1 MVNKVLLIED
11 DIKISDLVKDSLL
24 DEGYVVDQAFD
35 GEEGYFKILENQPDL
50 IILDIMIPKM
60 NGFKV
65 CAKVR
70 EHGVMSPILM
80 LTAKS
85 GEYDVEEG
93 LDTGANDYLKKP
105 FSMIELLARVRK
117 LLKKD
122 IAPTNTLEFQ
132 DLKIDLA
139 ARKATHNK
147 LEIELT
153 RQEFDLL
160 SYLLENSG
168 NVLTKKELLEEI
180 WDILQPTEEDVNKVE
195 VYIGYLRKKLKP
207 FNLDVCINTVR
218 GFGYRWNWLK
228 NIGIRTKIISITLL
242 FLGIGLFIAPG
253 VLVDI
258 AELRFKQVIEEGSD
272 KLVEELKEDY
282 QNLEPLESQR
292 FIPYFVLVYDKQ
304 NGKLISQ
311 YSFFPPNL
319 IDDYDPQSNKFS
331 ENLTDLNFIKTE
343 SNDKKVDIVVGFSE
357 STPSEIINGIER
369 IFIVIYILASL
380 LVIVGILISIQ
391 IALKPV
397 DKSIKKIEKLDPL
410 NKLEKLDEVASND
423 EIGNLISTFNSL
435 LEKVNISSIS
445 QKQFISNASH
455 ELKTPLTSLKL
466 QIEKL
471 SVLNGVDEEM
481 IKNIQE
487 DINEIQSTLEALL
500 DLENSGSNTEGSEE
514 VLVNDLIK
522 GVVVGTDVIFQD
534 KKEIK
539 IFSNSNVIKLMLNNL
554 IGNAENLNQTKL

>member
-1 MVNKVLLIED
+1 M
-11 DIKISDLVKDSLL
+11 
-24 DEGYVVDQAFD
+24 
-35 GEEGYFKILENQPDL
+35 
-50 IILDIMIPKM
+50 
-60 NGFKV
+60 
-65 CAKVR
+65 
-70 EHGVMSPILM
+70 
-80 LTAKS
+80 
-85 GEYDVEEG
+85 
-93 LDTGANDYLKKP
+93 
-105 FSMIELLARVRK
+105 
-117 LLKKD
+117 
-122 IAPTNTLEFQ
+122 
-132 DLKIDLA
+132 
-139 ARKATHNK
+139 
-147 LEIELT
+147 
-153 RQEFDLL
+153 
-160 SYLLENSG
+160 
-168 NVLTKKELLEEI
+168 
-180 WDILQPTEEDVNKVE
+180 
-195 VYIGYLRKKLKP
+195 
-207 FNLDVCINTVR
+207 
-218 GFGYRWNWLK
+218 
-228 NIGIRTKIISITLL
+228 GIRTKIISITLL
-242 FLGIGLFIAPG
+242 FLGVGLFIAPG

-304 NGKLISQ
+304 NGKLISE

-471 SVLNGVDEEM
+471 SVLNGIDEEM

-500 DLENSGSNTEGSEE
+500 DLETSGSNTEGSEE

-534 KKEIK
+534 REEIK
-539 IFSNSNVIKLMLNNL
+539 VFSNSKVLKLMLNNL
-554 IGNAENLNQTKL
+554 IRNAEKFKSNKTVISTDFVHGIPSVIVEDDGGGIKPENYDLIFTPFWQEDESRTRNKSGKGIGLSIVKNIALKYGWTISVDKSELGGAKFIISF

>member
-1 MVNKVLLIED
+1 M
-11 DIKISDLVKDSLL
+11 
-24 DEGYVVDQAFD
+24 
-35 GEEGYFKILENQPDL
+35 
-50 IILDIMIPKM
+50 
-60 NGFKV
+60 
-65 CAKVR
+65 
-70 EHGVMSPILM
+70 
-80 LTAKS
+80 
-85 GEYDVEEG
+85 
-93 LDTGANDYLKKP
+93 
-105 FSMIELLARVRK
+105 
-117 LLKKD
+117 
-122 IAPTNTLEFQ
+122 
-132 DLKIDLA
+132 
-139 ARKATHNK
+139 
-147 LEIELT
+147 
-153 RQEFDLL
+153 
-160 SYLLENSG
+160 
-168 NVLTKKELLEEI
+168 
-180 WDILQPTEEDVNKVE
+180 
-195 VYIGYLRKKLKP
+195 
-207 FNLDVCINTVR
+207 
-218 GFGYRWNWLK
+218 K

-242 FLGIGLFIAPG
+242 FLGVGLFIAPG

-500 DLENSGSNTEGSEE
+500 DLETLGSNTESSEE

-554 IGNAENLNQTKL
+554 IGNAEKFKSDKTVISTDFVHGIPSVIVEDDGGGIKPENYDLIFTPFWQEDESRTRNKGGKGIGLSIVKNIALKYGWTISVDKSELGGAKFIISF

>member
-1 MVNKVLLIED
+1 MK
-11 DIKISDLVKDSLL
+11 
-24 DEGYVVDQAFD
+24 
-35 GEEGYFKILENQPDL
+35 
-50 IILDIMIPKM
+50 
-60 NGFKV
+60 
-65 CAKVR
+65 
-70 EHGVMSPILM
+70 
-80 LTAKS
+80 
-85 GEYDVEEG
+85 
-93 LDTGANDYLKKP
+93 
-105 FSMIELLARVRK
+105 
-117 LLKKD
+117 
-122 IAPTNTLEFQ
+122 
-132 DLKIDLA
+132 
-139 ARKATHNK
+139 
-147 LEIELT
+147 
-153 RQEFDLL
+153 
-160 SYLLENSG
+160 
-168 NVLTKKELLEEI
+168 NV
-180 WDILQPTEEDVNKVE
+180 
-195 VYIGYLRKKLKP
+195 
-207 FNLDVCINTVR
+207 
-218 GFGYRWNWLK
+218 
-228 NIGIRTKIISITLL
+228 GIRTKIISITLL
-242 FLGIGLFIAPG
+242 FLGVGLFIAPG

-304 NGKLISQ
+304 NGKLISE

-380 LVIVGILISIQ
+380 LVVVGILISIQ

-471 SVLNGVDEEM
+471 SVLNGVNVEM

-487 DINEIQSTLEALL
+487 DIDEIQSTLEALL
-500 DLENSGSNTEGSEE
+500 DLETSGSNTEGSEE
-514 VLVNDLIK
+514 VLVNELIK
-522 GVVVGTDVIFQD
+522 AIVVGTDIVFQD

-539 IFSNSNVIKLMLNNL
+539 VFSNSKVVKLMLNNL
-554 IGNAENLNQTKL
+554 IGNAEKFKSKTTVISADLVHGIPSVIVEDDGGGIKPENYDLIFTPFWQEDESRTRNKSGKGIGLSIVKNIALKYGWTISVDKSELGGAKFIISF

>member
-1 MVNKVLLIED
+1 M
-11 DIKISDLVKDSLL
+11 
-24 DEGYVVDQAFD
+24 
-35 GEEGYFKILENQPDL
+35 
-50 IILDIMIPKM
+50 
-60 NGFKV
+60 
-65 CAKVR
+65 
-70 EHGVMSPILM
+70 
-80 LTAKS
+80 
-85 GEYDVEEG
+85 
-93 LDTGANDYLKKP
+93 
-105 FSMIELLARVRK
+105 
-117 LLKKD
+117 
-122 IAPTNTLEFQ
+122 
-132 DLKIDLA
+132 
-139 ARKATHNK
+139 
-147 LEIELT
+147 
-153 RQEFDLL
+153 
-160 SYLLENSG
+160 
-168 NVLTKKELLEEI
+168 
-180 WDILQPTEEDVNKVE
+180 
-195 VYIGYLRKKLKP
+195 
-207 FNLDVCINTVR
+207 
-218 GFGYRWNWLK
+218 K

-242 FLGIGLFIAPG
+242 FLGVGLFIAPG

-304 NGKLISQ
+304 NGKLISE

-554 IGNAENLNQTKL
+554 IGNAEKFKSNKAVISTDFVHGIPSVIVEDDGGGIKPENYDLIFTPFWQEDESRTRNKSGKGIGLSIVKNITLKYGWTISVDKSELGGAKFIISF

>member
-1 MVNKVLLIED
+1 MK
-11 DIKISDLVKDSLL
+11 
-24 DEGYVVDQAFD
+24 
-35 GEEGYFKILENQPDL
+35 
-50 IILDIMIPKM
+50 
-60 NGFKV
+60 
-65 CAKVR
+65 
-70 EHGVMSPILM
+70 
-80 LTAKS
+80 
-85 GEYDVEEG
+85 
-93 LDTGANDYLKKP
+93 
-105 FSMIELLARVRK
+105 
-117 LLKKD
+117 
-122 IAPTNTLEFQ
+122 
-132 DLKIDLA
+132 
-139 ARKATHNK
+139 
-147 LEIELT
+147 
-153 RQEFDLL
+153 
-160 SYLLENSG
+160 
-168 NVLTKKELLEEI
+168 NV
-180 WDILQPTEEDVNKVE
+180 
-195 VYIGYLRKKLKP
+195 
-207 FNLDVCINTVR
+207 
-218 GFGYRWNWLK
+218 
-228 NIGIRTKIISITLL
+228 GIRTKIISITLL
-242 FLGIGLFIAPG
+242 FLGVGLFIAPG

-304 NGKLISQ
+304 NGKLISE

-554 IGNAENLNQTKL
+554 IGNAEKFKSNKTVISTDFVHGIPSVIVEDDGGGIKPENYDLIFTPFWQEDESRTRNKGGKGIGLSIVKNITLKYGWTISVDKSELGGAKFIISF

>member
-1 MVNKVLLIED
+1 M
-11 DIKISDLVKDSLL
+11 
-24 DEGYVVDQAFD
+24 
-35 GEEGYFKILENQPDL
+35 
-50 IILDIMIPKM
+50 
-60 NGFKV
+60 
-65 CAKVR
+65 
-70 EHGVMSPILM
+70 
-80 LTAKS
+80 
-85 GEYDVEEG
+85 
-93 LDTGANDYLKKP
+93 
-105 FSMIELLARVRK
+105 
-117 LLKKD
+117 
-122 IAPTNTLEFQ
+122 
-132 DLKIDLA
+132 
-139 ARKATHNK
+139 
-147 LEIELT
+147 
-153 RQEFDLL
+153 
-160 SYLLENSG
+160 
-168 NVLTKKELLEEI
+168 
-180 WDILQPTEEDVNKVE
+180 
-195 VYIGYLRKKLKP
+195 
-207 FNLDVCINTVR
+207 
-218 GFGYRWNWLK
+218 K

-242 FLGIGLFIAPG
+242 FLGVGLFIAPE
-253 VLVDI
+253 VLVNI
-258 AELRFKQVIEEGSD
+258 AELRFKEILEEGSG

-304 NGKLISQ
+304 NGKLISE

-319 IDDYDPQSNKFS
+319 IDDYDPQSNKFG

-410 NKLEKLDEVASND
+410 NKLEKLDAVASND

-500 DLENSGSNTEGSEE
+500 DLETSGSNTEGSEE
-514 VLVNDLIK
+514 VLVNELIK
-522 GVVVGTDVIFQD
+522 TVVVDTDVVFQD
-534 KKEIK
+534 REEIK
-539 IFSNSNVIKLMLNNL
+539 VFSNSNVIKLMLNNL
-554 IGNAENLNQTKL
+554 IGNAEKFKSNKTVISTDFVHGIPSVIVEDDGGGIKPENYDLIFTPFWQEDESRTRNKGGKGIGLSIVKNITLKYGWTISVDKSELGGAKFIISF

>member
-1 MVNKVLLIED
+1 
-11 DIKISDLVKDSLL
+11 
-24 DEGYVVDQAFD
+24 
-35 GEEGYFKILENQPDL
+35 
-50 IILDIMIPKM
+50 
-60 NGFKV
+60 
-65 CAKVR
+65 
-70 EHGVMSPILM
+70 
-80 LTAKS
+80 
-85 GEYDVEEG
+85 
-93 LDTGANDYLKKP
+93 
-105 FSMIELLARVRK
+105 
-117 LLKKD
+117 
-122 IAPTNTLEFQ
+122 
-132 DLKIDLA
+132 
-139 ARKATHNK
+139 
-147 LEIELT
+147 
-153 RQEFDLL
+153 
-160 SYLLENSG
+160 
-168 NVLTKKELLEEI
+168 
-180 WDILQPTEEDVNKVE
+180 
-195 VYIGYLRKKLKP
+195 
-207 FNLDVCINTVR
+207 
-218 GFGYRWNWLK
+218 LK

-242 FLGIGLFIAPG
+242 FLGVGLFIAPG

-304 NGKLISQ
+304 NGKLISE

-319 IDDYDPQSNKFS
+319 IDDYDPQSNQFS

-554 IGNAENLNQTKL
+554 IGNAEKFKSNKTVISTDFVHGIPSVIVEDDGGGIKPENYDLIFTPFWQEDESRTRNKGGKGIGLSIVKNIALKYGWTISVDKSELGGAKFIISF

>member
-1 MVNKVLLIED
+1 M
-11 DIKISDLVKDSLL
+11 
-24 DEGYVVDQAFD
+24 
-35 GEEGYFKILENQPDL
+35 
-50 IILDIMIPKM
+50 
-60 NGFKV
+60 
-65 CAKVR
+65 
-70 EHGVMSPILM
+70 
-80 LTAKS
+80 
-85 GEYDVEEG
+85 
-93 LDTGANDYLKKP
+93 
-105 FSMIELLARVRK
+105 
-117 LLKKD
+117 
-122 IAPTNTLEFQ
+122 
-132 DLKIDLA
+132 
-139 ARKATHNK
+139 
-147 LEIELT
+147 
-153 RQEFDLL
+153 
-160 SYLLENSG
+160 
-168 NVLTKKELLEEI
+168 
-180 WDILQPTEEDVNKVE
+180 
-195 VYIGYLRKKLKP
+195 
-207 FNLDVCINTVR
+207 
-218 GFGYRWNWLK
+218 K

-242 FLGIGLFIAPG
+242 FLGVGLFIAPG

-304 NGKLISQ
+304 NGKLISE

-410 NKLEKLDEVASND
+410 NKFEKLDEVASSD

-500 DLENSGSNTEGSEE
+500 DLETSGSNTEGSEE
-514 VLVNDLIK
+514 VLVNELIK
-522 GVVVGTDVIFQD
+522 TVVVGTDIVFQD

-539 IFSNSNVIKLMLNNL
+539 VFSNSKVVKLMLNNL
-554 IGNAENLNQTKL
+554 IGNAEKFKSNKTVISTDLVHGIPSVIVEDDGGGIKPKNYDLIFTPFWQEDESRTRNKSGKGIGLSIVINITLKYGWTISVDKSELGGAKFIISF

>member
-1 MVNKVLLIED
+1 
-11 DIKISDLVKDSLL
+11 
-24 DEGYVVDQAFD
+24 
-35 GEEGYFKILENQPDL
+35 
-50 IILDIMIPKM
+50 
-60 NGFKV
+60 
-65 CAKVR
+65 
-70 EHGVMSPILM
+70 
-80 LTAKS
+80 
-85 GEYDVEEG
+85 
-93 LDTGANDYLKKP
+93 
-105 FSMIELLARVRK
+105 
-117 LLKKD
+117 
-122 IAPTNTLEFQ
+122 
-132 DLKIDLA
+132 
-139 ARKATHNK
+139 
-147 LEIELT
+147 
-153 RQEFDLL
+153 
-160 SYLLENSG
+160 
-168 NVLTKKELLEEI
+168 
-180 WDILQPTEEDVNKVE
+180 
-195 VYIGYLRKKLKP
+195 
-207 FNLDVCINTVR
+207 
-218 GFGYRWNWLK
+218 LK

-242 FLGIGLFIAPG
+242 FLGVGLFIAPG

-554 IGNAENLNQTKL
+554 IGNAEKFKSNKTVISTDFVHGIPSVIVEDDGGGIKPENYDLIFTPFWQEDESRTRNKGGKGIGLSIVKNIALKYGWTISVDKSELGGAKFIISF

>member
-1 MVNKVLLIED
+1 M
-11 DIKISDLVKDSLL
+11 
-24 DEGYVVDQAFD
+24 
-35 GEEGYFKILENQPDL
+35 
-50 IILDIMIPKM
+50 
-60 NGFKV
+60 
-65 CAKVR
+65 
-70 EHGVMSPILM
+70 
-80 LTAKS
+80 
-85 GEYDVEEG
+85 
-93 LDTGANDYLKKP
+93 
-105 FSMIELLARVRK
+105 
-117 LLKKD
+117 
-122 IAPTNTLEFQ
+122 
-132 DLKIDLA
+132 
-139 ARKATHNK
+139 
-147 LEIELT
+147 
-153 RQEFDLL
+153 
-160 SYLLENSG
+160 
-168 NVLTKKELLEEI
+168 
-180 WDILQPTEEDVNKVE
+180 
-195 VYIGYLRKKLKP
+195 
-207 FNLDVCINTVR
+207 
-218 GFGYRWNWLK
+218 K

-242 FLGIGLFIAPG
+242 FLGVGLFIAPG

-304 NGKLISQ
+304 NGKLISE

-369 IFIVIYILASL
+369 IFIAIYILASL

-471 SVLNGVDEEM
+471 SVLNGVNEEM

-500 DLENSGSNTEGSEE
+500 DLETSGSNTEGSEE
-514 VLVNDLIK
+514 VLVNELIK
-522 GVVVGTDVIFQD
+522 TVVVGTDIVFQD

-539 IFSNSNVIKLMLNNL
+539 VFSNSNVVKLMLNNL
-554 IGNAENLNQTKL
+554 IGNAEKFKSNKTVISTDFVHGIPSVIVEDDGGGIKPENYDLIFTPFWQEDESRTRNKSGKGIGLSIVKNITLKYGWTISVDKSELGGAKFIISF

>member
-1 MVNKVLLIED
+1 M
-11 DIKISDLVKDSLL
+11 
-24 DEGYVVDQAFD
+24 
-35 GEEGYFKILENQPDL
+35 
-50 IILDIMIPKM
+50 
-60 NGFKV
+60 
-65 CAKVR
+65 
-70 EHGVMSPILM
+70 
-80 LTAKS
+80 
-85 GEYDVEEG
+85 
-93 LDTGANDYLKKP
+93 
-105 FSMIELLARVRK
+105 
-117 LLKKD
+117 
-122 IAPTNTLEFQ
+122 
-132 DLKIDLA
+132 
-139 ARKATHNK
+139 
-147 LEIELT
+147 
-153 RQEFDLL
+153 
-160 SYLLENSG
+160 
-168 NVLTKKELLEEI
+168 
-180 WDILQPTEEDVNKVE
+180 
-195 VYIGYLRKKLKP
+195 
-207 FNLDVCINTVR
+207 
-218 GFGYRWNWLK
+218 K

-242 FLGIGLFIAPG
+242 FLGVGLFIAPG

-304 NGKLISQ
+304 NGKLISE

-319 IDDYDPQSNKFS
+319 IDDYDPQSNQFS

-500 DLENSGSNTEGSEE
+500 DLETSGSNTEGSEE

-554 IGNAENLNQTKL
+554 IGNAEKFKSNKTVISTDFVHGIPSVIVEDDGGGIKPENYDLIFTPFWQEDESRTRNKGGKGIGLSIVKNITLKYGWTISVDKSELGGAKFIISF

>member
-1 MVNKVLLIED
+1 
-11 DIKISDLVKDSLL
+11 
-24 DEGYVVDQAFD
+24 
-35 GEEGYFKILENQPDL
+35 
-50 IILDIMIPKM
+50 
-60 NGFKV
+60 
-65 CAKVR
+65 
-70 EHGVMSPILM
+70 
-80 LTAKS
+80 
-85 GEYDVEEG
+85 
-93 LDTGANDYLKKP
+93 
-105 FSMIELLARVRK
+105 
-117 LLKKD
+117 
-122 IAPTNTLEFQ
+122 
-132 DLKIDLA
+132 
-139 ARKATHNK
+139 
-147 LEIELT
+147 
-153 RQEFDLL
+153 
-160 SYLLENSG
+160 
-168 NVLTKKELLEEI
+168 
-180 WDILQPTEEDVNKVE
+180 
-195 VYIGYLRKKLKP
+195 
-207 FNLDVCINTVR
+207 
-218 GFGYRWNWLK
+218 LK

-242 FLGIGLFIAPG
+242 FLGVGLFIAPG

-304 NGKLISQ
+304 NGKLISE

-319 IDDYDPQSNKFS
+319 IDDYDPQSNQFS

-500 DLENSGSNTEGSEE
+500 DLETLGSNTEGSEE

-554 IGNAENLNQTKL
+554 IGNAEKFKSNKTVISTDFVHGIPSVIVEDDGGGIKPENYDLIFTPFWQEDESRTRNKGGKGIGLSIVKNITLKYGWTISVDKSELGGAKFIISF